1 MRVAELRHRLTFQ
14 ARPIQTGD
22 EYGTYEGD
30 FEDEF
35 TVWAAVKP
43 KLGGEDVLAGRLKG
57 RNLVNITIRYSDQA
71 SLITTDWRAVQ
82 RIGDRITKLYN
93 LRSII
98 DPDGKR
104 MWIELLAE
112 DGALT

>member
-1 MRVAELRHRLTFQ
+1 MKVGDLRHRLTFQ
-14 ARPIQTGD
+14 ARPIQSGD

-43 KLGGEDVLAGRLKG
+43 KLGGEDVLAGRLQG

-71 SLITTDWRAVQ
+71 AQITTDWRAVQ
-82 RIGDRITKLYN
+82 GTKIYN
-93 LRSII
+93 IRSII
-98 DPDGKR
+98 DPDDRR
-104 MWIELLAE
+104 MWLELLCE
-112 DGALT
+112 KGVLT